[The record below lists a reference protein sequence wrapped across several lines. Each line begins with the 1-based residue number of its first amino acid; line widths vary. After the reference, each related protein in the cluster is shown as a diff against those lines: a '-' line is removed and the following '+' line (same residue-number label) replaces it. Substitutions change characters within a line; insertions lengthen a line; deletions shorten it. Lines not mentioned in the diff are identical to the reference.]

1 MTKLSNPEP
10 MFLDASG
17 ALMDGGHIYVGVANG
32 DPRSNPIVVYFDS
45 ALTIPATQPLRT
57 LGGLIVNIT
66 TPVSI
71 FFAEPDFS
79 MRVEDVNNALVFYS
93 PSVYP
98 STAFQPLD
106 ADLTTIA
113 GQANTAYG
121 MALLLIGNQA
131 ALQAAVGLPAA
142 LPLVGGTVT
151 GNILRQGAGVHP
163 YWADAAMTGGKQ
175 TISASG
181 GSDLTVNPGDLQ
193 YFY

>member
-17 ALMDGGHIYVGVANG
+17 ALMDGGHIYVGVADG
-32 DPRSNPIVVYFDS
+32 DPRSNPIIVYFDE
-45 ALTIPATQPLRT
+45 AMTIPATQPLRT

-142 LPLVGGTVT
+142 LPLVGGTMT
-151 GNILRQGAGVHP
+151 GAIIRQGAGIHP
-163 YWADAAMTGGKQ
+163 YWFDPAMTGGRIFI
-175 TISASG
+175 TAAGASDPT
-181 GSDLTVNPGDLQ
+181 SLPGDIWFT
-193 YFY
+193 Y